1 MIVSYCP
8 VIKQEMN
15 TMKKIMILGAGLL
28 FAGFAQAQ
36 TSTKTTSG
44 TSPSFGIKGGLNIV
58 KFAGDPDPKSEFN
71 TGFSAGFFTNIPV
84 SAGFSF
90 EPSLE
95 YSQKGAK
102 YTTLGNSEVKT
113 KITYIDLPL
122 MAKYN
127 LTPAFGIYAGPQV
140 AFFVDQETK
149 VVTSND
155 GTSTF
160 EGDNESY
167 RKSLAGGKA
176 GISYNFGSV
185 MLNASYATDL
195 QNLYKENSGNRDL
208 KNQVINVGLGYSF
221 K

>member
-1 MIVSYCP
+1 MFWHGSFLSD
-8 VIKQEMN
+8 VIKQEFN

-36 TSTKTTSG
+36 TG
-44 TSPSFGIKGGLNIV
+44 TSPTFGIKGGLNIV

-84 SAGFSF
+84 SSGFSF
-90 EPSLE
+90 EPSVE
-95 YSQKGAK
+95 FSQKGAE
-102 YTTLGNSEVKT
+102 YTFGNTEYKT
-113 KITYIDLPL
+113 KISYVDLPL

-127 LTPAFGIYAGPQV
+127 VSPTFGIYAGPQV
-140 AFFVDQETK
+140 SFFVDQESK
-149 VVTSND
+149 IVTGSSS
-155 GTSTF
+155 STF
-160 EGDNESY
+160 EGNNDSY
-167 RKSLAGGKA
+167 RKSLAGGKLGA
-176 GISYNFGSV
+176 SYNFGSV

-208 KNQVINVGLGYSF
+208 KNQVINLGLAYSF